1 MSCDFQIT
9 DFVFANADSICSVS
23 DTLQLWLLLVW
34 LKTHSK
40 VKEEWRLLSRCMN
53 MVVILEFYQQQQII
67 LATLLFTYKELEIL
81 VKFLLNMFCLTI
93 VNAK

>member
-1 MSCDFQIT
+1 
-9 DFVFANADSICSVS
+9 
-23 DTLQLWLLLVW
+23 
-34 LKTHSK
+34 
-40 VKEEWRLLSRCMN
+40 MN

-93 VNAK
+93 VDAK